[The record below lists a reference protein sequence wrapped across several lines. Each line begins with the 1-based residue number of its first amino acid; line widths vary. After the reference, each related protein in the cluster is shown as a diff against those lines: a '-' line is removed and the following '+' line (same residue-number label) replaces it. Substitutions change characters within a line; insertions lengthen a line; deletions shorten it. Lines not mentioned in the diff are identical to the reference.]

1 MERATGLEP
10 VLPTWEG
17 NLSTLYFQHLQNRPI
32 KICVHA
38 LNTVHALPDLR
49 IAGGRLGDGF
59 YHAYPLRECRI
70 EAYCFVPEASHYSR
84 SLMTKYLRAK
94 TPTVSKQR

>member
-38 LNTVHALPDLR
+38 AHTVHALPDLR
-49 IAGGRLGDGF
+49 IAGGRLGDVF
-59 YHAYPLRECRI
+59 YHALQAQLYRE
-70 EAYCFVPEASHYSR
+70 FVPLPSYPRTSAAPMS
-84 SLMTKYLRAK
+84 
-94 TPTVSKQR
+94 